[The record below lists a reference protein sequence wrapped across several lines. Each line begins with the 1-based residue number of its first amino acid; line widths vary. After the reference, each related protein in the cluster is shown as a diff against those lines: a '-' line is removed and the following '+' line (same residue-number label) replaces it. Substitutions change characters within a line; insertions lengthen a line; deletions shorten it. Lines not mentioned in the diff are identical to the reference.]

1 MYVKWLIIIVIIHY
15 YFIFN
20 ITETLFILIGNKMQN
35 RRIGNVY
42 LIPWFFSRSF
52 HVSHSMTPS
61 SILHSHLRFADEVSF
76 LES

>member
-1 MYVKWLIIIVIIHY
+1 MVIIHY

-42 LIPWFFSRSF
+42 IVPCFFSRSF
-52 HVSHSMTPS
+52 HVSSTWRS
-61 SILHSHLRFADEVSF
+61 SPLRSQLRFADEVSF
-76 LES
+76 L